1 LDFDYRYKEGITYVY
16 IYGKQENG
24 NRICVIHQYKPF
36 FYAQVHDLDKARIA
50 EKLKDLKLENKSE
63 PAKVIGWEEA
73 EKELLGK
80 KIKLWKIYTNYPKAV
95 PVISRELQSWGIE
108 CYEKDILFV
117 HRCLRDMNI
126 TPMTLVQAEGE
137 FSKETSLRVPI
148 FNATSVKQSSLES
161 ISNPRIL
168 ALDIET
174 YARDKIVDFEK
185 NPILMIAFYGVDE
198 TGEDFRKVLTWKK
211 FKHDKEFIEFV
222 KDEVKLLERFKEIIL
237 EFKPD
242 ILTGYFSDG
251 FDLPY
256 IKHRA
261 EMHRIRLDLGADYSY
276 LQAGS
281 KADFREGDSKI
292 TGILHL
298 DMCKFVRNIF
308 GKNMKTDSY
317 SLDSVSEEIL
327 GDKKQIINLDQLAE
341 VWDNSPD
348 GLHDYCEYNLHD
360 AHLTLRLCK
369 KLLYDMLEFT
379 KIVGLPTFDVI
390 RMRFA
395 RLVESYI
402 LKRAGEYNVL
412 APNKPQGEEMDN
424 RMEETYEGAF
434 VYEPIPGLYKELVVF
449 DFRSLYPSIITSHN
463 IGPESF
469 HCACCREKAKV
480 PTLDEYWFC
489 TKQKN
494 FIPTVLEQLISIR
507 ADLKKQIKTAK
518 AKKEDTKMLE
528 ARSISVKLLANSF
541 YGYLGFFGA
550 RWYSLESARST
561 TAYARNYIQKT
572 MNKAEESGFRVCYGD
587 SLTPERKIF
596 VMEENKEVKLISIGK
611 FVDSHFN
618 DPEISRF
625 KTLSYVGDKL
635 VYSSIK
641 KAIRH
646 QYNSKD
652 KGPLLKLITTHGTT
666 EVTSQHSI
674 YKFSTVGGN
683 ELTDASS
690 LKVGDHLVS
699 LTHPPVINNYK
710 EGYVFDL
717 AKLNFGTLDKDIW
730 LYTDKLFFPDVKGTC
745 PYCHKEVLSLS
756 SHVFN
761 VHHERRIPK
770 RADASESYSFVGF
783 RNASGGK
790 IPRYWILTTELAWI
804 LGYFCAEGSCSD
816 IEIKKRSPKRMI
828 SFGSQD
834 LKQIERVKHYFDSV
848 LREDLKV
855 IVDYDKRINKNTYY
869 YRAQKIPLVGLF
881 NAGFGCGKGSRG
893 KRVPDFIYTANEE
906 IKRAFLNGYLTGDG
920 NSKPDKRYKTHFV
933 MFDTNSKDL
942 ACGLNYL
949 FKSLEWGRN
958 SWGREI
964 KHVGWKYRRDKP
976 DISSLRVQGIK
987 KPDWEHGGCCVARI
1001 KEIVPVD
1008 YSGFVYD
1015 LEVEGNHNFVDAEG
1029 LILVHNTDSCFV
1041 LLGEQSLDK
1050 ALKFQ
1055 KEINAALPG
1064 TMELELEGY
1073 YPRGIFV
1080 AAKGTEKGAKKK
1092 YALISKEG
1100 KLKITGFETIR
1111 RNCSPLAK
1119 DLQLQ
1124 VLRMVLEDKAGLALA
1139 YVKDVIKELQA
1150 GKFPLDKLIIKT
1162 QITKELNHYSSIAPH
1177 VAIAWQM
1184 VKKGERIAPGSI
1196 IEYIICKGT
1205 GLVRDRAKIPTD
1217 VAPGDYDA
1225 DYYLNNQL
1233 IPAVSSIFNVLG
1245 YKEEE
1250 LTGKGQ
1256 TGLGKFF

>member
-1 LDFDYRYKEGITYVY
+1 MKLHFYPLDFDYRYKDGTTYIY
-16 IYGKQENG
+16 LYGKQENG
-24 NRICVIHQYKPF
+24 ERICVVHQYKPF
-36 FYAQVHDLDKARIA
+36 FYAQVHELDQARIA
-50 EKLKDLKLENKSE
+50 EKLKDLKLETKSE
-63 PAKVIGWEEA
+63 PAQVTGWEEA

-95 PVISRELQSWGIE
+95 PVISRELQAWGIE

-117 HRCLRDMNI
+117 HRYLRDMNI
-126 TPMTLVQAEGE
+126 TPMTLVQVEGE
-137 FSKETSLRVPI
+137 FSTETNLRVPI
-148 FNATSVKQSSLES
+148 FNAVSVKQSSLES

-185 NPILMIAFYGVDE
+185 NPILMIAFYGIDE
-198 TGEDFRKVLTWKK
+198 TGAELRKVLTWKK

-261 EMHRIRLDLGADYSY
+261 EMHRIRLDLGLDYSY

-298 DMCKFVRNIF
+298 DMCKFIRNIF

-327 GDKKQIINLDQLAE
+327 GDKKQVINLDQLAE

-369 KLLYDMLEFT
+369 KLFYDMLEFT

-469 HCACCREKAKV
+469 HCSCCREKAKV

-507 ADLKKQIKTAK
+507 ADLKKQIKAAK

-587 SLTPERKIF
+587 
-596 VMEENKEVKLISIGK
+596 
-611 FVDSHFN
+611 
-618 DPEISRF
+618 
-625 KTLSYVGDKL
+625 
-635 VYSSIK
+635 
-641 KAIRH
+641 
-646 QYNSKD
+646 
-652 KGPLLKLITTHGTT
+652 
-666 EVTSQHSI
+666 
-674 YKFSTVGGN
+674 
-683 ELTDASS
+683 
-690 LKVGDHLVS
+690 
-699 LTHPPVINNYK
+699 
-710 EGYVFDL
+710 
-717 AKLNFGTLDKDIW
+717 
-730 LYTDKLFFPDVKGTC
+730 
-745 PYCHKEVLSLS
+745 
-756 SHVFN
+756 
-761 VHHERRIPK
+761 
-770 RADASESYSFVGF
+770 
-783 RNASGGK
+783 
-790 IPRYWILTTELAWI
+790 
-804 LGYFCAEGSCSD
+804 
-816 IEIKKRSPKRMI
+816 
-828 SFGSQD
+828 
-834 LKQIERVKHYFDSV
+834 
-848 LREDLKV
+848 
-855 IVDYDKRINKNTYY
+855 
-869 YRAQKIPLVGLF
+869 
-881 NAGFGCGKGSRG
+881 
-893 KRVPDFIYTANEE
+893 
-906 IKRAFLNGYLTGDG
+906 
-920 NSKPDKRYKTHFV
+920 
-933 MFDTNSKDL
+933 
-942 ACGLNYL
+942 
-949 FKSLEWGRN
+949 
-958 SWGREI
+958 
-964 KHVGWKYRRDKP
+964 
-976 DISSLRVQGIK
+976 
-987 KPDWEHGGCCVARI
+987 
-1001 KEIVPVD
+1001 
-1008 YSGFVYD
+1008 
-1015 LEVEGNHNFVDAEG
+1015 
-1029 LILVHNTDSCFV
+1029 TDSCFV
-1041 LLGEQSLDK
+1041 LLGDNSLDK

-1119 DLQLQ
+1119 DLQLE

-1139 YVKDVIKELQA
+1139 YVKDTIKELQA
-1150 GKFPLDKLIIKT
+1150 GKFPLSKLIIKT

-1184 VKKGERIAPGSI
+1184 VKKGERIAPGSV

-1205 GLVRDRAKIPTD
+1205 GLVRDRAKIPTE
-1217 VAPGDYDA
+1217 VASGDYDA

-1233 IPAVSSIFNVLG
+1233 LPAVSNIFNVLG
-1245 YKEEE
+1245 YKEED